1 MRRYYIVSGIL
12 LILHIIDFAVAAP
25 ALVKEK
31 RQAGVDVAPIPEDVT
46 TMLGKRVDELNELL
60 LQLFGVPEDHFAK
73 LEDFAKP
80 ESSSAAH
87 PSSSSPPSGP
97 ADGWTNVKQPLPSI
111 PEEPSPVSS
120 PDHAPPSPG
129 DDLDKLWLTLFGHS
143 ESHFFPKPEESPSP
157 PPSAPTDGW
166 TNVKQPLPSIPEEP
180 SLVPSPDRAPP
191 NPGSL
196 SESGYELMKGGAPG
210 LSGPAALTMSSAEAD
225 HDLMG
230 AYALPNPGPST
241 ESDRE
246 MMDVP
251 PSSAVPSTNPDRQS
265 MGEDDDSPSG
275 KRRKTEKNWPLM
287 LT

>member
-1 MRRYYIVSGIL
+1 MRRCYIVSGIL
-12 LILHIIDFAVAAP
+12 LILPIIDFAVAAP
-25 ALVKEK
+25 VLVQEK
-31 RQAGVDVAPIPEDVT
+31 RQAGVDVAPIPEDAT
-46 TMLGKRVDELNELL
+46 TMLGKRVDELDELL
-60 LQLFGVPEDHFAK
+60 LVLFGVPEDHI
-73 LEDFAKP
+73 AKP

-87 PSSSSPPSGP
+87 LSSSSPPSGP

-129 DDLDKLWLTLFGHS
+129 DDLDEPWLTLFGPS

-166 TNVKQPLPSIPEEP
+166 TDVKQPLPSIPEEP

-196 SESGYELMKGGAPG
+196 TESGYELMKGGAPG

-230 AYALPNPGPST
+230 TYALPNPGPST

-251 PSSAVPSTNPDRQS
+251 SSSAVPSTNPDRQS

-287 LT
+287 LTKSP